1 MSAVQRKS
9 QKTRD
14 LHVRNY
20 GLPGRHKGGAMKDF
34 LFGAVYIIEQ
44 DYTDKEIKQDLENM
58 KACGYNLV
66 TLWPIAN
73 PWLAKSS
80 HEWIFDKTIQVL
92 DICRE
97 LGMKAVMQ
105 LFGQNQAQE
114 FMPDSVLTEEMMIH
128 DEKGAIVNENCF
140 WANLNHPVVRD
151 YFDLYFK
158 EAILTLKDHPAVYG
172 WDVFNEAHFRSD
184 DEYTVREYQK
194 WLEHKYKDIRNL
206 NREWYRRYES
216 FSQVLPIKRRSPYS
230 IWSSLLPDV
239 EYEKFRSEN
248 LTEICGFLYRTAKK
262 YDAVHPVIIDGT
274 SSQIL
279 ASDVTLRNNDEFE
292 TAFLPD
298 VYGATFY
305 PKSWGRNYRN
315 TPWTMAMYYT
325 VPAAAARK
333 AKKPY
338 IVNELQTHT
347 QSVLTPGS
355 EVSPQE
361 LYNWM
366 LMCIFTGACGMQL
379 WRWRPFLHG
388 YQSTG
393 RGLTRID
400 GTPNLRSERTKELVS
415 LLKENQDIFGDFII
429 SRPFVKL
436 AVSYS
441 NRLFFDSLLKWNN
454 SFWSQDVEG
463 WYKLFWRNGLAADF
477 ANLERLDEEDMATE
491 VIVLPSILSISN
503 ETAGK
508 LVEYVN
514 GGGILIAD
522 ARLGSVN
529 EYGVVPKEGIPGS
542 ILSELFGVRELD
554 VSSEERFILEGET
567 IPANYM
573 CQKLEVQPQA
583 EVLSSMEDGTPAVV
597 ANKTG
602 KGMTLYFN
610 SFMGVELKEN
620 SYPKL
625 EALVMNLLKE
635 RHGNMVTARKDDRVH
650 ISYITAENRKAALV
664 INFSERKES
673 ASIDNLP
680 DGVTLTNIMTGDRV
694 TAGRTTLLE
703 IPEDTAYVYTWVE

>member
-1 MSAVQRKS
+1 
-9 QKTRD
+9 
-14 LHVRNY
+14 
-20 GLPGRHKGGAMKDF
+20 MKEF

-44 DYTDKEIKQDLENM
+44 DYTDKEMKQDLENM
-58 KACGYNLV
+58 KACGYNLI

-73 PWLAKSS
+73 PWLTKNSY
-80 HEWIFDKTIQVL
+80 EWIFDKTIQVL
-92 DICRE
+92 DLCEE
-97 LGMKAVMQ
+97 LGMKAVLQ

-114 FMPDSVLTEEMMIH
+114 FMPDAALTEDMMIQ
-128 DEKGAIVNENCF
+128 DEKGVTVNENCF
-140 WANLNHPVVRD
+140 WANLNHPVVKD
-151 YFDLYFK
+151 YIESYFK

-194 WLEHKYKDIRNL
+194 WLENKYKNIQNL

-216 FSQVLPIKRRSPYS
+216 FLQVLPLKRRSAYS

-248 LTEICGFLYRTAKK
+248 LTEICRFLYETAKK
-262 YDAVHPVIIDGT
+262 YDRVHPIIIDGT
-274 SSQIL
+274 STHIL
-279 ASDVTLRNNDEFE
+279 ASDVTLRNNDEFA
-292 TAFLPD
+292 TAYVPD

-315 TPWTMAMYYT
+315 TPWTLAMYYT

-361 LYNWM
+361 LYNWI
-366 LMCIFTGACGMQL
+366 LMCIFTGAYGMQL

-400 GTPNLRSERTKELVS
+400 GTPNLRSERTRELVS
-415 LLKENQDIFGDFII
+415 LLKENSDIFGDFTI
-429 SRPFVKL
+429 SKPVIKIG
-436 AVSYS
+436 VSYS
-441 NRLFFDSLLKWNN
+441 NRLFFDSLLKWKD

-463 WYKLFWRNGLAADF
+463 WYKIFWKNGLAADF
-477 ANLERLDEEDMATE
+477 TDLEHLDEDDMNTE
-491 VIVLPSILSISN
+491 VIILPSILSISR
-503 ETAGK
+503 ETSVK
-508 LVEYVN
+508 LSEYVKN
-514 GGGILIAD
+514 GGILIGD

-529 EYGVVPKEGIPGS
+529 EYGIVPKEGIPGS
-542 ILSELFGVRELD
+542 ILSELFGVKEID
-554 VSSEERFILEGET
+554 VSSEENFVLGGRT

-573 CQKLEVQPQA
+573 CQKLEVLSQT
-583 EVLSSMEDGTPAVV
+583 EVLSYMEDGTPAIVC
-597 ANKTG
+597 NKVG

-610 SFMGVELKEN
+610 SFMGIELKNN
-620 SYPKL
+620 SYPEL
-625 EALVMNLLKE
+625 ETMLLDLLLK
-635 RHGNMVTARKDDRVH
+635 RHENIVTAKKNDKVH
-650 ISYITAENRKAALV
+650 ISYITAGQKKAALI
-664 INFSERKES
+664 INFSNNDES
-673 ASIDNLP
+673 VMLNNLEK
-680 DGVTLTNIMTGDRV
+680 GLVLTNIMTGEKI
-694 TAGRTTLLE
+694 TAELATFFK
-703 IPEDTAYVYTWVE
+703 IPADTSYIYVWEEKK